1 MMQTIGMLFDEVLEL
16 AWVREEVASGR
27 AEDTRRRSHLSYRT
41 MADGADVSKS
51 TVYRWEHGRTL
62 PRGRAFAHYFRLSG
76 FKRRLEE
83 IVRGASFAPMG
94 EVLQQGS
101 WALKQ

>member
-1 MMQTIGMLFDEVLEL
+1 MFFDEVLEL

-27 AEDTRRRSHLSYRT
+27 AEDTRRKSHLSYRT

-62 PRGRAFAHYFRLSG
+62 PRGRAALRYARLL
-76 FKRRLEE
+76 RRLQAEPDRE
-83 IVRGASFAPMG
+83 VAADAS
-94 EVLQQGS
+94 
-101 WALKQ
+101 